1 MPPKRISNSDGVRR
15 TRGMCVVWDMNFC
28 VTFWSERAQ
37 KLFGRR
43 ADEVMGRESW
53 EWMGLSARDQRK
65 ASRVIQRLTA
75 RKIDRHILRLE
86 HELQDGTS
94 MQCDWY
100 LYGVSHDGD
109 KPHAFEAIIRY
120 VPTP

>member
-1 MPPKRISNSDGVRR
+1 
-15 TRGMCVVWDMNFC
+15 MCVVWDTNFC

-37 KLFGRR
+37 KLFRLQEE
-43 ADEVMGRESW
+43 DVMGRKAW

-65 ASRVIQRLTA
+65 ASRVIKRLTK
-75 RKIDRHILRLE
+75 REIDRHILRLE
-86 HELQDGTS
+86 HQLQDGTS

-109 KPHAFEAIIRY
+109 KPSAIEAIIRY
-120 VPTP
+120 VPAS